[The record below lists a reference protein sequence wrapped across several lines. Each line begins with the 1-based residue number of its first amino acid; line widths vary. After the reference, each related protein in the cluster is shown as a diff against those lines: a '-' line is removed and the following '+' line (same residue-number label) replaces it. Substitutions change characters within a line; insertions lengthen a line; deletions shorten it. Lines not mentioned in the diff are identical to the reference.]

1 MLLVTASLTA
11 VLMSLISSS
20 VGSSWA
26 AKQAAAVRA
35 SIREAADMHPIGTNG
50 LNRSARCSALGRVL
64 CQEFGVE
71 RIADL
76 PARDFGRIL
85 RRASCLDRFPR
96 VLGPAEMELRLAGVD
111 LDSAFRAL
119 QEARASIAGYR
130 HAVHD
135 VLLAPLTSLLRP
147 EGGTQAAVARETV
160 SFMVTSHLYDA
171 EQAIRDVYERLA
183 LLTRDMP
190 VLARA
195 FDDGA
200 GAPAMSGAE

>member
-1 MLLVTASLTA
+1 MSMTTPTITPASVQTANPETLTPE
-11 VLMSLISSS
+11 
-20 VGSSWA
+20 
-26 AKQAAAVRA
+26 QAAAVRA
-35 SIREAADMHPIGTNG
+35 SIREAADRHPAGT
-50 LNRSARCSALGRVL
+50 NRSARCSELGRIL

-76 PARDFGRIL
+76 PARDFGKVL

-96 VLGPAEMELRLAGVD
+96 VLGPAELELRLAGVD
-111 LDSAFRAL
+111 LDNAFRAL

-135 VLLAPLTSLLRP
+135 ALLAPMTALLRP
-147 EGGTQAAVARETV
+147 EGGTQGAVAQEAV
-160 SFMVTSHLYDA
+160 GFFLSAQLLDA
-171 EQAIRDVYERLA
+171 ENACRDVYERLSI
-183 LLTRDMP
+183 LTRDMP

-200 GAPAMSGAE
+200 GAQAMSGAE